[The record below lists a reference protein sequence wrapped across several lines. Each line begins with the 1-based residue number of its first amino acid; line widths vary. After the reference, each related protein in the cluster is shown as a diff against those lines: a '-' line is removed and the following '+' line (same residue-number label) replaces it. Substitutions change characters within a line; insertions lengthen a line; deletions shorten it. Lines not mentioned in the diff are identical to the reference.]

1 MAQITSKEL
10 SGISDQLAIEQ
21 NLIAKFKSYSQQTQD
36 AALKAKYDDIAQKH
50 QKHFE
55 ALYANLK

>member
-10 SGISDQLAIEQ
+10 SGIADQLTMEQ
-21 NLIAKFKSYSQQTQD
+21 TLIAKFKNYAQMTD
-36 AALKAKYDDIAQKH
+36 DMVLKSKYEDIAQKH